1 MVETLTDEQGGKKY
15 KVSPFVD
22 YFVDLKIDKVNKREL
37 YDILAI
43 HYEAKISEAIR
54 AFHHQSNIKG
64 IEECLEE
71 HELNV
76 LNLLSFYMLPEEE
89 PAKPEV

>member
-1 MVETLTDEQGGKKY
+1 
-15 KVSPFVD
+15 VD

-37 YDILAI
+37 YDILAA
-43 HYEAKISEAIR
+43 HYESKIQESVR

-76 LNLLSFYMLPEEE
+76 LNLLSFYLLPKKKSATKWKRR
-89 PAKPEV
+89 PRARTCTLN